1 VTVMMVMVCLGVGVC
16 VCDSSARVHVCVC
29 MCLPTALVLQT
40 LRILAALFHQ
50 KFLQIRLHSHRV
62 LQQRANACTV
72 RWWKATLWKHRLK
85 MLAGINLYGNGTRL
99 TVVMAMMIIM
109 IMIIIL
115 DGRNTKF
122 YELTL
127 LYTDTH

>member
-1 VTVMMVMVCLGVGVC
+1 VYVPPN
-16 VCDSSARVHVCVC
+16 SASLTNSENPGCSV
-29 MCLPTALVLQT
+29 PSEISA
-40 LRILAALFHQ
+40 
-50 KFLQIRLHSHRV
+50 KRLHSHRV
-62 LQQRANACTV
+62 LQQRAIACTV

-85 MLAGINLYGNGTRL
+85 MLAGMNLYGNGTRL
-99 TVVMAMMIIM
+99 TVVMVIVMVVMMMVIVIVMAMMIIM

-127 LYTDTH
+127 LYTYTH